1 MSATI
6 KYKGNTIVS
15 ITTDSSKTLKTSGK
29 YCEGDIVVE
38 NVQDVSDKYEKAI
51 GHKPKEP
58 LYEVDV
64 TVDCYGVV
72 ERDRR
77 FMDKSEFEQAKKQ
90 GYFLA

>member
-1 MSATI
+1 MNLLEHYI
-6 KYKGNTIVS
+6 KEIHS
-15 ITTDSSKTLKTSGK
+15 
-29 YCEGDIVVE
+29 
-38 NVQDVSDKYEKAI
+38 VQYVSDMYEKAI

-72 ERDRR
+72 ERTRK
-77 FMDKSEFEQAKKQ
+77 FMSKSDFEQAKKQ

>member
-1 MSATI
+1 MNLLEHYI
-6 KYKGNTIVS
+6 KEIHS
-15 ITTDSSKTLKTSGK
+15 
-29 YCEGDIVVE
+29 
-38 NVQDVSDKYEKAI
+38 VQDISDKYKKAI

-72 ERDRR
+72 ERKRSI
-77 FMDKSEFEQAKKQ
+77 MSKSEFEQAKKQ

>member
-1 MSATI
+1 MRQSQPHKLIFKGDRNRGRKMNLLEHYI
-6 KYKGNTIVS
+6 KEIHN
-15 ITTDSSKTLKTSGK
+15 
-29 YCEGDIVVE
+29 VE
-38 NVQDVSDKYEKAI
+38 DVSDNYEKAI

-64 TVDCYGVV
+64 TFDCYGVV
-72 ERDRR
+72 ERDIR